1 MYKWASDLFPINR
14 SLTGAG
20 VRESLA
26 YIKKLLPELTV
37 HAVPTGYQAFDWEV
51 PEEWVINEAYIENQ
65 PGERIVDFKNNNLH
79 VVGYSSAVDAI
90 MSRSELDTHL
100 HSLPDKPDAIPYV
113 TAYYK
118 RKWGFCLTHKQRSAL
133 PEGNYHVV
141 IQSQHIRGFMNYGE
155 IVIPG
160 ESSQEVLFSTYIC
173 HPSMANNELSGP
185 VVCAALAK
193 YIGSL
198 PKRKYT
204 YRFVFVPETLGS
216 IVFIS
221 KNIEHLKKWVVA
233 GYNVSCVGD
242 NRAYSYL
249 PSRHGDTIS
258 DRAALHVL
266 KHTDPEFD
274 RYTWLERGSDERQY
288 CSPGVDLPIASIMR
302 TKYGKFPEYHT
313 SLDNLSLISPDGL
326 QGAFDVYCKAIEI
339 IENNCVPKTK
349 IMCEPRFSKHGLY
362 SEKNTK
368 GAVFGS
374 PERNIMNM
382 FSYCDGTKSLLD
394 IANLIQVPFHNLL
407 PVLRQSIE
415 LDLLEIQD
423 QL

>member
-1 MYKWASDLFPINR
+1 MDIIGNQMYKWASDLFPINR

-65 PGERIVDFKNNNLH
+65 QGERIVDFKNNNLH
-79 VVGYSSAVDAI
+79 VVGYSIAVDAI
-90 MSRSELDTHL
+90 MSRSEFDAHL

-141 IQSQHIRGFMNYGE
+141 IQSQHIRGVMNYGE

-266 KHTDPEFD
+266 KHT
-274 RYTWLERGSDERQY
+274 
-288 CSPGVDLPIASIMR
+288 
-302 TKYGKFPEYHT
+302 
-313 SLDNLSLISPDGL
+313 
-326 QGAFDVYCKAIEI
+326 
-339 IENNCVPKTK
+339 
-349 IMCEPRFSKHGLY
+349 
-362 SEKNTK
+362 
-368 GAVFGS
+368 
-374 PERNIMNM
+374 
-382 FSYCDGTKSLLD
+382 
-394 IANLIQVPFHNLL
+394 
-407 PVLRQSIE
+407 
-415 LDLLEIQD
+415 
-423 QL
+423 